1 MRARPHPPP
10 RPSVQRLGPAPTA
23 ATAPHT
29 HSHPAPRTHSLS
41 PPSLS
46 PSSGTA
52 LPAPHFAR
60 RALLD
65 SVASASLPADRP
77 APSLAESA
85 APAPAAA
92 ATAPVTGEEEEEEG
106 GPPVNGQKAVN
117 TDVGS
122 SPLAATVLGAVGG
135 IPTNSSVF
143 YTPLAGPLKGAAAK
157 PLPFQARQRGW
168 EAPKMS
174 KPSSVS

>member
-1 MRARPHPPP
+1 
-10 RPSVQRLGPAPTA
+10 V
-23 ATAPHT
+23 
-29 HSHPAPRTHSLS
+29 
-41 PPSLS
+41 
-46 PSSGTA
+46 
-52 LPAPHFAR
+52 
-60 RALLD
+60 
-65 SVASASLPADRP
+65 
-77 APSLAESA
+77 
-85 APAPAAA
+85 
-92 ATAPVTGEEEEEEG
+92 PVTGEEEEEEEG